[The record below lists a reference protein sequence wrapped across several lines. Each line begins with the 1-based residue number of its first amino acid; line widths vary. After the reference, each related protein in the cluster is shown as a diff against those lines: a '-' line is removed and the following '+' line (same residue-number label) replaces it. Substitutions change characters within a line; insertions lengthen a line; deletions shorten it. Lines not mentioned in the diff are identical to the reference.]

1 MNKFEYLKFALKNKV
16 YRKQAWL
23 ISAFSIISEPND
35 AWKNDPYV
43 ARIVQAPF
51 GIFFV
56 DQERNL
62 VKIVD
67 AKVGEPLFGMLDELQ
82 IDQSWIDNCSKPT
95 QTLVGSLLVN
105 YILLVESFGSKI
117 PYMADNI
124 TIRKIEKFVIDHR
137 DDPKT
142 PDPSKITLDEYLNM
156 AKGIELLKT
165 VTNLSVYSLTPK
177 NLVPPPGFAE
187 KKEALLKEYEGQL
200 KDPVKLAEFEER
212 LMEIDREHM
221 KGDPSYGKLVSGK
234 VHRNARRKLVLSS
247 GAEGGLNGIMVP
259 ITQSLAEG
267 VPLTPENFAAQVNGS
282 RSGSYFRG
290 VDTVKGGVSSKRAV
304 RAVSAYTVQEGDC
317 GTTLGVLKT
326 YNKFNLENLVGRII
340 VGSKKPVENISE
352 AENYLGKSIRVRSPA
367 YCKLA
372 TTALC
377 ETCAG
382 SRLSRFKDGL
392 ILPATDLTSAI
403 MAASMAAMHNNVT
416 SAAVVD
422 LESNVS

>member
-1 MNKFEYLKFALKNKV
+1 MNKLEFLKFALRNKV

-23 ISAFSIISEPND
+23 ISAFSVISEPTD
-35 AWKNDPYV
+35 KWKSDPYV
-43 ARIVQAPF
+43 GRIVQQPF
-51 GIFFV
+51 GFFFV

-62 VKIVD
+62 VKIDD
-67 AKVGEPLFGMLDELQ
+67 AKSGEPLFAMLDELE

-95 QTLVGSLLVN
+95 KTLVGSLLVN
-105 YILLVESFGSKI
+105 YILLIESFGTKI

-124 TIRKIEKFVIDHR
+124 TIRKIEKFVVDNR
-137 DDPKT
+137 NDPKN
-142 PDPSKITLDEYLNM
+142 PDPSKITLDEYLSL

-177 NLVPPPGFAE
+177 NLVPPPGFKE
-187 KKEALLKEYEGQL
+187 KKAALIKEYEGQL

-212 LMEIDREHM
+212 LMEIDKEHM

-234 VHRNARRKLVLSS
+234 VHRNARRKLVLAS

-259 ITQSLAEG
+259 VTESLAEG

-304 RAVSAYTVQEGDC
+304 RAVSAYTVEQGDC
-317 GTTLGVLKT
+317 GTTLGVLKS
-326 YNKFNLENLVGRII
+326 YNKFNIDNLVGRVI

-367 YCKLA
+367 YCKLS
-372 TTALC
+372 TTSFC
-377 ETCAG
+377 EMCAG
-382 SRLSRFKDGL
+382 FRLARFKDGL
-392 ILPATDLTSAI
+392 IIPATDLTSAI

-416 SAAVVD
+416 SAAVFD